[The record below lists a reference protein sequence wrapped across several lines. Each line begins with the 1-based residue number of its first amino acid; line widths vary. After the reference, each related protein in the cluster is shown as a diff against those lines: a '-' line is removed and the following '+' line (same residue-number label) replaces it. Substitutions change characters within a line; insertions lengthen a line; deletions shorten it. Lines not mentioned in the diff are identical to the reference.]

1 MLDSRHGVS
10 AQGMNMRLSIVSTL
24 YYSAPFIDEFVKR
37 CLVSAEKVTSDFEI
51 VLIDDGSP
59 DASLSLALVQAQ
71 NEPRIKVIELSR
83 NFGHHAAILTGL
95 AHASGELVFLVDSDL
110 EEPPELLGSFLEAMK
125 REDADVIFGVHDRS
139 QGRLFHRWSGSLFWA
154 LFGMLSDVKPEANR
168 CAISLMTRQYAHAL
182 SGLPERKVSLAGL
195 FAWPGFKQI
204 AVKIERN
211 IRREKS
217 TYTFAK
223 RVSLF
228 AKSIVDFSAA
238 PLVAIFYL
246 GMIIAGF
253 AFATALYFLVLK
265 IVEPDT
271 IISGFTSIIVSIWL
285 VGGIIIAV
293 LGVVG
298 IYVSRLYIEAK
309 GRPRTI
315 VRRIYTYPANDLLEE
330 SRSGVDERHIAV
342 D

>member
-1 MLDSRHGVS
+1 
-10 AQGMNMRLSIVSTL
+10 
-24 YYSAPFIDEFVKR
+24 
-37 CLVSAEKVTSDFEI
+37 
-51 VLIDDGSP
+51 
-59 DASLSLALVQAQ
+59 
-71 NEPRIKVIELSR
+71 
-83 NFGHHAAILTGL
+83 
-95 AHASGELVFLVDSDL
+95 
-110 EEPPELLGSFLEAMK
+110 
-125 REDADVIFGVHDRS
+125 
-139 QGRLFHRWSGSLFWA
+139 
-154 LFGMLSDVKPEANR
+154 
-168 CAISLMTRQYAHAL
+168 MTRQYAQTL

-204 AVKIERN
+204 PVKIERN
-211 IRREKS
+211 IRRGKS

-246 GMIIAGF
+246 GMIIATF

-265 IVEPDT
+265 IVDPDT
-271 IISGFTSIIVSIWL
+271 VISGFTSIIVSIWL
-285 VGGIIIAV
+285 VGGINIAV

-315 VRRIYTYPANDLLEE
+315 VRRIYTYPTNDLPEN
-330 SRSGVDERHIAV
+330 SRSNVDNTHLAV